1 MTKFMDLDVRKVKA
15 LIRRETGP
23 FIGMTFASLLLCFL
37 IAALIEPYKF
47 ASTGVTGVAL
57 ITNYLWGMSPV
68 WVLTIV
74 NILLLIWGWTA
85 MSPRFALW
93 TLYNTVLTSIF
104 LPVFEMFHYPMIND
118 LVLAALLGGV
128 TGGLA
133 IGILFRCGGSSGG
146 MDILAAIVKKHW
158 GIDVGSASFYVNSAI
173 LLSSLVAVNLEKVLY
188 GGLSLYVES
197 VTIDWVL
204 KSFDRRVQMNIITSK
219 PEEIINFIM
228 EKIERTATLI
238 PAKGAYRRTPMD
250 VIMVILTR
258 RQALELKRYVRDT
271 DRRAF
276 VIMGDVSEVV
286 GEGFKEWENDT

>member
-1 MTKFMDLDVRKVKA
+1 MTPFMDWNVQKLKDLAK
-15 LIRRETGP
+15 REAGP

-47 ASTGVTGVAL
+47 ASTGVTGIAL
-57 ITNYLWGMSPV
+57 ITNYTWGLSPV

-74 NILLLIWGWTA
+74 NVLLLIWGWTA

-93 TLYNTVLTSIF
+93 TLYNTVLTSVL
-104 LPVFEMFHYPMIND
+104 LPVFEMYHYPLIND

-128 TGGLA
+128 AGGLA
-133 IGILFRCGGSSGG
+133 MGILFRCGGSSGG

-158 GIDVGSASFYVNSAI
+158 GIDVGAASFYVNFAI
-173 LLSSLVAVNLEKVLY
+173 LLSSLLAVDLEKVLY

-219 PEEIINFIM
+219 PDEVIHFIM

-258 RQALELKRYVRDT
+258 RQALELKRYLRDT
-271 DRRAF
+271 DRSAF
-276 VIMGDVSEVV
+276 VIMGDVSEVL
-286 GEGFKEWENDT
+286 GEGFKKWENDS